1 MNFLPALCP
10 VFLASCAN
18 RAIWVFGEMRPQ
30 VMLRELPLYVLV
42 DFLHVGRVRDATEL
56 SARLLHRPGLRYP
69 NSQLIR
75 EVLLIYLRRCLPA
88 PVAAKSLLLLLLDCH
103 FLRQRR
109 QDK

>member
-10 VFLASCAN
+10 VFLASCTN

-56 SARLLHRPGLRYP
+56 SARLLHRPGHGYP
-69 NSQLIR
+69 NSQLIQ
-75 EVLLIYLRRCLPA
+75 EVLLIHLRRRQPD
-88 PVAAKSLLLLLLDCH
+88 PVAARSHLLLL
-103 FLRQRR
+103 
-109 QDK
+109 